1 MCIRRASGFTLTE
14 AAIVLVVVGLLLGG
28 LMTTLPQQIAQ
39 RRTDIT
45 RTRLELAREALL
57 GFAISHGRLPCP
69 ATASSRGDEVPSGG
83 GNCGSDDGLLP
94 GRTLGLDRLDAE
106 AYYTDG
112 WDRPIRYA
120 LAGDRGNH
128 RFSTTEGMRQ
138 AGLGAPF
145 EGLRVCGDAACSD
158 IQGKGLVAV
167 LLSTG
172 AEGPGA
178 NGVDEA
184 ANLDGN
190 ADFVAHEPR
199 EAAGNRFDDQL
210 IWLSPVIVY
219 NRMVMAGQLP

>member
-1 MCIRRASGFTLTE
+1 MRIRHASGFTLTE

-39 RRTDIT
+39 RRADLT
-45 RTRLELAREALL
+45 RSRLELAREALL
-57 GFAISHGRLPCP
+57 GFAVSQGRLPCP
-69 ATASSRGDEVPSGG
+69 ATASSHGDEVPGG
-83 GNCGSDDGLLP
+83 GGHCAGNDGLLP

-106 AYYTDG
+106 AHYTDG

-120 LAGDRGNH
+120 LASDHGSH
-128 RFSTTEGMRQ
+128 RFSTAEGMRQ
-138 AGLGAPF
+138 AGLGMPF
-145 EGLRVCGDAACSD
+145 TGLRVCSDLACSD

-178 NGVDEA
+178 NGIDEA
-184 ANLDGN
+184 ANLDGD

-199 EAAGNRFDDQL
+199 ETAGNRFDDQL
-210 IWLSPVIVY
+210 VWLPPVILY